1 MERCL
6 DLSRDCDVTG
16 LDPVHCLWQ
25 LYASGGHGAREV
37 WKEMEAPKVYS
48 PPHALV
54 LPDEGGWDPW
64 LKLVPLSHD
73 PSVPP
78 AAVLAEYS
86 TQTISDYPV
95 LMASAS
101 TECAIMGRGAWGLE
115 GQHTVECSRE
125 MYLRDSS
132 TGCSCLLV

>member
-1 MERCL
+1 MLLEVMEL
-6 DLSRDCDVTG
+6 G
-16 LDPVHCLWQ
+16 
-25 LYASGGHGAREV
+25 
-37 WKEMEAPKVYS
+37 KEMEAPKVYSS

-95 LMASAS
+95 LMASGS
-101 TECAIMGRGAWGLE
+101 TECHTWGGGFGDWRGNILWSAPE
-115 GQHTVECSRE
+115 RCT
-125 MYLRDSS
+125 
-132 TGCSCLLV
+132 